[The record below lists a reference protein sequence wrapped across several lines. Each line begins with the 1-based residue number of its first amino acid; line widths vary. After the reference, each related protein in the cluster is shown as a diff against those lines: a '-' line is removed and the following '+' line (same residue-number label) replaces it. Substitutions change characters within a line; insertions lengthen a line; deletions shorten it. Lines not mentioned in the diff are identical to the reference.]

1 MTATLEWKGIPAFVI
16 GIARGI
22 SAIIG
27 MAATVLY
34 PILQS
39 HVSTL
44 RPGLWAIWSQWTCL
58 LVCVASILVQNHLLS
73 AYMLMAGVATSR
85 LGLWMFD
92 LSVIQQMQDQVP
104 ESDRCVVGGVQNS
117 LQSTMDMLGYIMGMI
132 ISNPQD
138 FWELILLSFSAVTF
152 AALLYS
158 IHLYRVRKHL
168 FHFEKSFV
176 LLDWVIRSSPEDLL

>member
-1 MTATLEWKGIPAFVI
+1 
-16 GIARGI
+16 
-22 SAIIG
+22 
-27 MAATVLY
+27 
-34 PILQS
+34 
-39 HVSTL
+39 
-44 RPGLWAIWSQWTCL
+44 
-58 LVCVASILVQNHLLS
+58 
-73 AYMLMAGVATSR
+73 MAGVATSR

-92 LSVIQQMQDQVP
+92 LSVSQQMQDQVP

-138 FWELILLSFSAVTF
+138 FWELILLSFSAMTF

-168 FHFEKSFV
+168 FHFEKLFV
-176 LLDWVIRSSPEDLL
+176 LLEWAIRSSPEDLL